1 MSNFNT
7 SREPMTMD
15 EFIALA
21 VSNGWTLAPKDADQ
35 NVDEIN
41 LVDAKSRMIVAFP
54 QPTIHAHHIGFIGS
68 VYGLCEVLE
77 EGTIDQKILEG
88 QDPGAPAVGAVET
101 LAYCV
106 QEPND
111 TEEIPRTLTE
121 AGVGEIWPVF
131 TNIDHRWNLWK
142 PSAAEKALFTATRE
156 TVEWLRSRR
165 DGESDPDLA
174 KTYDRLASKVL
185 AVHREAAEP
194 PLTQVETDMA
204 WSVFF
209 YSADHVSQSD
219 LVEEWMLTE
228 GRAGARSAIEDFAD
242 RLDEADRFTEGVAV
256 STHPVAVVMG
266 RRDDGC
272 YPNFAF
278 AVTEPALAVWLDAN
292 RAALPEPPYVAP
304 ISMRECV
311 EESEIV
317 CDASTEVAPLVI
329 TMADTLADE
338 FRTRFP
344 HLIAT
349 FFPFGGAAAADGTDT
364 PLGVARIIG
373 PEVKNG

>member
-1 MSNFNT
+1 
-7 SREPMTMD
+7 MTDFTKID
-15 EFIALA
+15 ERWGL
-21 VSNGWTLAPKDADQ
+21 WT
-35 NVDEIN
+35 
-41 LVDAKSRMIVAFP
+41 
-54 QPTIHAHHIGFIGS
+54 
-68 VYGLCEVLE
+68 
-77 EGTIDQKILEG
+77 
-88 QDPGAPAVGAVET
+88 
-101 LAYCV
+101 
-106 QEPND
+106 
-111 TEEIPRTLTE
+111 
-121 AGVGEIWPVF
+121 
-131 TNIDHRWNLWK
+131 
-142 PSAAEKALFTATRE
+142 PSAAEKAHFTATRE
-156 TVEWLRSRR
+156 TVEWLCSQRNGETDPRMAKAY
-165 DGESDPDLA
+165 DGLA
-174 KTYDRLASKVL
+174 RKAL

-194 PLTQVETDMA
+194 ALTQVETDMA

-209 YSADHVSQSD
+209 CDADHVSQSD

-228 GRAGARSAIEDFAD
+228 GRAGARSAIDDFAD

-349 FFPFGGAAAADGTDT
+349 FVPFGGAAAADGADT

>member
-1 MSNFNT
+1 
-7 SREPMTMD
+7 MTMD

-41 LVDAKSRMIVAFP
+41 LVDAKGRMIVAFP
-54 QPTIHAHHIGFIGS
+54 QPTIHGNHIGFIGS

-88 QDPGAPAVGAVET
+88 QDLGAPAVGAVET

-111 TEEIPRTLTE
+111 TEEIPKTPTE
-121 AGVGEIWPVF
+121 VGVGEIWPVF

-142 PSAAEKALFTATRE
+142 PSDAERAHFCATRE
-156 TVEWLRSRR
+156 TVEWLCSQR
-165 DGESDPDLA
+165 DGETDPRMAKAYDGLA
-174 KTYDRLASKVL
+174 RKALE
-185 AVHREAAEP
+185 VHTEAAEP
-194 PLTQVETDMA
+194 PLTKTESEMA
-204 WSVFF
+204 WSVALWDADNT
-209 YSADHVSQSD
+209 SARD
-219 LVEEWMLTE
+219 LAEEWTVDQ
-228 GRAGARSAIEDFAD
+228 GRNGARWAIANFAGG
-242 RLDEADRFTEGVAV
+242 LDETYRFTRGVTV
-256 STHPVAVVMG
+256 STHPVEILAG
-266 RRDDGC
+266 RTDHDC

-278 AVTEPALAVWLDAN
+278 ALKEPALAVWLDAN

-311 EESEIV
+311 EESELV
-317 CDASTEVAPLVI
+317 CDSSIEVAPLVI
-329 TMADTLADE
+329 TMADALADD

-349 FFPFGGAAAADGTDT
+349 FVPFGGAAGAGGTDT
-364 PLGVARIIG
+364 ALADDGTTLSD
-373 PEVKNG
+373 VKSG